1 MITVVAKKDFFIRA
15 TGLLPNIIYCEL
27 PKLIYAY
34 IGCGFRDTAWVILP
48 VQLGSLISAKNPPI
62 CGIFMLN
69 NFD

>member
-34 IGCGFRDTAWVILP
+34 NSCSQTKPATDKSAGFFVFNRRLLA
-48 VQLGSLISAKNPPI
+48 AN
-62 CGIFMLN
+62 
-69 NFD
+69 